1 MKKWIIF
8 FVCILALVGC
18 GSETENE
25 ESSEES
31 SNQEEQTN
39 EQVEE
44 EEKEE
49 TEEQSNEDTTE
60 SSEDESETKNDEE
73 QEQDQVEDDN
83 DNSNSSTNDKE
94 NQEPLYE
101 MNDVWSFKPINEN
114 DAPSEVV
121 LLTID
126 DGPDGQALE
135 MAKTLNELDAPAIFF
150 VNGIFM
156 EDEESQEIV
165 RQIHEMG
172 FPIGNHTYSHQ
183 NLSEVSESEQRE
195 EILSL
200 NHLIREVT
208 GEKPEF
214 FRAPHGVNTDFAK
227 QLVEEEGMLLMN
239 WSYGYDFKQ
248 GYMEKDAIA
257 DIMVNT
263 ELLSDGANLLMHDR
277 EWTNAALKDIVQ
289 GLRDKGYNML
299 DPDTILLPTDE
310 S

>member
-18 GSETENE
+18 GSETENK
-25 ESSEES
+25 ESSEETN
-31 SNQEEQTN
+31 NQEEQTN
-39 EQVEE
+39 EQVD
-44 EEKEE
+44 EEKKE
-49 TEEQSNEDTTE
+49 TEDQSNEETTE
-60 SSEDESETKNDEE
+60 PSENEAQAKNDED
-73 QEQDQVEDDN
+73 QEEDDN
-83 DNSNSSTNDKE
+83 ENTTSGNNDEEVQK
-94 NQEPLYE
+94 PLYE
-101 MNDVWSFKPINEN
+101 LNDNGLFRPIN
-114 DAPSEVV
+114 DAPPEVV

-126 DGPDGQALE
+126 DGPDGQFLE
-135 MAKTLNELDAPAIFF
+135 MAKTLNELDATAIFF

-172 FPIGNHTYSHQ
+172 FPIGNHTYSHK
-183 NLSEVSESEQRE
+183 NLSEISQSEQRE

-200 NHLIREVT
+200 NQLIKEVT

-248 GYMEKDAIA
+248 DYMEKDAIA

-289 GLRDKGYNML
+289 GLRDKGYDML
-299 DPDTILLPTDE
+299 DPDTILLPTDK
-310 S
+310 

>member
-25 ESSEES
+25 ESSEETN
-31 SNQEEQTN
+31 NQ
-39 EQVEE
+39 
-44 EEKEE
+44 
-49 TEEQSNEDTTE
+49 EEQSNEQVDEEKKETEDQSNEETTE
-60 SSEDESETKNDEE
+60 PSENEAQAKNDE
-73 QEQDQVEDDN
+73 EQDQVEDDN
-83 DNSNSSTNDKE
+83 ENSTSGNNDEEVQK
-94 NQEPLYE
+94 PLYE
-101 MNDVWSFKPINEN
+101 MNDVWSFKPIN

-126 DGPDGQALE
+126 DGPDGQFLE
-135 MAKTLNELDAPAIFF
+135 MAKTLNELDASAIFF

-172 FPIGNHTYSHQ
+172 FSIGNHTYSHQ
-183 NLSEVSESEQRE
+183 NLSEISQSEQRE

-200 NHLIREVT
+200 NQLIKEVT

-248 GYMEKDAIA
+248 DYMEKDAIA

-263 ELLSDGANLLMHDR
+263 NLLSDGANLLMHDR

-289 GLRDKGYNML
+289 GLRDKGYDML
-299 DPDTILLPTDE
+299 NPDTILLPTDK
-310 S
+310 